1 MTIVKDDALFD
12 LQLIIDPVIR
22 DQSALLRH
30 LEGRGLFEIDAPI
43 NGLYLPIDQAFATK
57 LGCSRYSSDPLPSY
71 REGMLQEL
79 LKIELSP
86 DGQSTMHG
94 GDASATPR
102 VVEAV
107 WQLQATIK
115 VALTNGD
122 LILA

>member
-1 MTIVKDDALFD
+1 MTTMKDDALFD

-30 LEGRGLFEIDAPI
+30 LEGRGLFEIDAAI
-43 NGLYLPIDQAFATK
+43 NRLYLPIDQEFATK

-94 GDASATPR
+94 DASATPR

-122 LILA
+122 LMLA

>member
-1 MTIVKDDALFD
+1 MKDDALFD

-30 LEGRGLFEIDAPI
+30 LEDRGFFEIDAPI
-43 NGLYLPIDQAFATK
+43 NGLYLPVDQELATK

-94 GDASATPR
+94 DASATPS